1 MNPSRH
7 LRAWAVCGAALLG
20 AALLPRLGL
29 AAEDTSAAAD
39 DVDPDEPEPSLTAVV
54 LFSADGVDASIAASF
69 GRELRETMAATRKAK
84 GDKVPPV
91 ADLAPKNDGML
102 IVEGQQRL
110 ITARKYLG
118 RGLEFLAEGDRKRA
132 YEEFHRGLH
141 YYRTAYPYARS
152 DELYR
157 DLVFYLATTADT
169 QKDKSEKGRRWCEH
183 LGLNVEISG
192 AFDYLAKVNEIYDEC
207 DWVIE
212 DPDLKTLT
220 MATNPPGARV
230 YVDGIYRGVTPLQL
244 TDLRRGEHLF
254 TFEREGFRRV
264 SRVMVVGAKF
274 AETREL
280 ELGLHL
286 KPGVY
291 QYLYGD
297 LVPIVAAK
305 GPPGDTKVLRNAAYA
320 LEVGRLLLVLVD
332 KTKGKGKGKGKKGA
346 VRTLAYSADDDAVQ
360 RESIPVALTEKGL
373 DGAIDQVIKRHYK
386 VDAEKQALTDRAPI
400 YFKLKPP
407 PLKPPADD

>member
-1 MNPSRH
+1 MIHTRH

-20 AALLPRLGL
+20 AALLPRLGH
-29 AAEDTSAAAD
+29 AAGDAPAEAP
-39 DVDPDEPEPSLTAVV
+39 DPDEPDPSLTAVV

-69 GRELRETMAATRKAK
+69 GRELREAMAATRE
-84 GDKVPPV
+84 GSGGKVPPV

-110 ITARKYLG
+110 ITSRKYLG
-118 RGLEFLAEGDRKRA
+118 RGLEFLADGDRKRA

-169 QKDKSEKGRRWCEH
+169 QKDKGEKGRRWCEH

-212 DPDLKTLT
+212 DPELKTLT

-297 LVPIVAAK
+297 LVPIVAAD

-332 KTKGKGKGKGKKGA
+332 KTKGKSGA
-346 VRTLAYSADDDAVQ
+346 VRTLGYNSVDDAVQ
-360 RESIPVALTEKGL
+360 RESIPVQLTEEGL
-373 DGAIDQVIKRHYK
+373 DGAIAEVIKRHYK
-386 VDAEKQALTDRAPI
+386 VDATVRTASGRGPI
-400 YFKLKPP
+400 YFKLAPPPIKPP
-407 PLKPPADD
+407 EDG

>member
-1 MNPSRH
+1 MAQGLYKFISSEVTTSQH
-7 LRAWAVCGAALLG
+7 LRAWAVCGVTLIG
-20 AALLPRLGL
+20 VALLPRLGHS
-29 AAEDTSAAAD
+29 AGAAAD
-39 DVDPDEPEPSLTAVV
+39 EPDPDLTAVV

-69 GRELRETMAATRKAK
+69 GRDLREVMAATRKAT

-110 ITARKYLG
+110 ITARKYLR

-132 YEEFHRGLH
+132 FEEFHRGLH

-157 DLVFYLATTADT
+157 DLVFYLAQTADS
-169 QKDKSEKGRRWCEH
+169 QKDKREKGRRWCEH

-192 AFDYLAKVNEIYDEC
+192 AFDYLSRVNEIYDEC
-207 DWVIE
+207 DWVID
-212 DPDLKTLT
+212 DPELKTLT

-297 LVPIVAAK
+297 LVPIVAHG
-305 GPPGDTKVLRNAAYA
+305 GPPADTKVLRNAAYA

-332 KTKGKGKGKGKKGA
+332 QVKGKKGA
-346 VRTLAYSADDDAVQ
+346 IRTLAYSAEDDTVQ
-360 RESIPVALTEKGL
+360 REKIAVQL
-373 DGAIDQVIKRHYK
+373 DEAGMAGGIKELIRRHYGVK
-386 VDAEKQALTDRAPI
+386 AGPSVPPDRGPF
-400 YFKLKPP
+400 YFKLQEPP
-407 PLKPPADD
+407 VEVPKDDY

>member
-1 MNPSRH
+1 MAKSLHRH
-7 LRAWAVCGAALLG
+7 LRSTLNPSGGRGLQAVCGAALLG
-20 AALLPRLGL
+20 LALLPRLGHS
-29 AAEDTSAAAD
+29 AEGGEAEAD
-39 DVDPDEPEPSLTAVV
+39 PALTAVV
-54 LFSADGVDASIAASF
+54 LFSADGVDTSIAASF
-69 GRELRETMAATRKAK
+69 GRSLRETMSATRALT

-110 ITARKYLG
+110 ITSRKYLG
-118 RGLEFLAEGDRKRA
+118 RGLDFLGEGDRKRA

-152 DELYR
+152 DALYR
-157 DLVFYLATTADT
+157 DLVFYLASTADT
-169 QKDKSEKGRRWCEH
+169 QKDHQEKSRRWCEH
-183 LGLNVEISG
+183 LGLNVEITG
-192 AFDYLAKVNEIYDEC
+192 AFDYLARVNEIYDEC

-244 TDLRRGEHLF
+244 MDLRRGEHLF

-297 LVPIVAAK
+297 LVPIVAAE
-305 GPPGDTKVLRNAAYA
+305 GEPSDTKVLRNAAYA
-320 LEVGRLLLVLVD
+320 LEVGRLLLVLID
-332 KTKGKGKGKGKKGA
+332 KSKGKKGA
-346 VRTLAYSADDDAVQ
+346 VRTLAYTADGDDVTREDIAVVLSEDGLSSAVS
-360 RESIPVALTEKGL
+360 E
-373 DGAIDQVIKRHYK
+373 VILRHYG
-386 VDAEKQALTDRAPI
+386 VEAAPPDSGDRQAI
-400 YFKLKPP
+400 YFKLQTP
-407 PLKPPADD
+407 PLEIPEDE